1 MAIEAKK
8 KPNEPVNVLL
18 YRFNK
23 MMQQSGVLKAAKKR
37 RFVTEEPN
45 RRQRRASAIYR
56 AKIKKEIYQLK
67 KAGSLKGNEDIKFI
81 KKILRNP
88 KKQVHIK

>member
-8 KPNEPVNVLL
+8 KANEPSSVLL

-23 MMQQSGVLKAAKKR
+23 MMQQSGVLKSAKRR
-37 RFVTEEPN
+37 RFVTEEQN

-56 AKIKKEIYQLK
+56 AKIKKEIFNLK
-67 KAGSLKGNEDIKFI
+67 KSGALKGGEDIKFI